1 MHPVRLTSV
10 FQPIVTLADPSY
22 PRALEALARF
32 PDGRRPD
39 TVFAA
44 AHTVGSGDAL
54 ELEAASI
61 HIETAHALPLDIA
74 LAINLSA
81 GTIARHAD
89 PLAHLLRR
97 SARLVIVE
105 ITEEDDRDDLRSI
118 ALLRSAGIA
127 IALDDAG
134 AGRTGPHRIRRISPD
149 IVKLDGALLHAARSN
164 RGAYDML
171 RAITAV
177 SREIG
182 AELVAEGLE
191 TAADVAQAI
200 SFGAS
205 MGQGYVFG
213 APAPAEQYRRLRRVS
228 A

>member
-1 MHPVRLTSV
+1 VVEWLSGLPAAL
-10 FQPIVTLADPSY
+10 PEIG
-22 PRALEALARF
+22 RALYQFGDPQSL
-32 PDGRRPD
+32 GRGW
-39 TVFAA
+39 
-44 AHTVGSGDAL
+44 VGGAIML
-54 ELEAASI
+54 LWFGPM
-61 HIETAHALPLDIA
+61 TALPLDIA